1 MSWRF
6 TTNVEILDEADSR
19 RFAERAE
26 HPRPLG
32 KEQSRRLREAEARLA
47 RCRFVSAKVNEK

>member
-19 RFAERAE
+19 RFAEKVKS
-26 HPRPLG
+26 PRPLG
-32 KEQSRRLREAEARLA
+32 KEQSRRRREAEERLA
-47 RCRFVSAKVNEK
+47 RCKFIHVKNGQ

>member
-19 RFAERAE
+19 RFAEKVKS
-26 HPRPLG
+26 PRPLD
-32 KEQSRRLREAEARLA
+32 KEQSRRLREAEERLA
-47 RCRFVSAKVNEK
+47 RCKFIRVKNGQ